1 MTISKDNEI
10 QEKMQ
15 LGVDPTKDP
24 NTCKGC
30 PKPRLLCKCK
40 SGGGGDNDEG
50 GEESFDM
57 DGLGVKLS
65 MSSEGQSGSQNKA
78 LNTANTSDSLQV
90 SDNISVIEIL
100 LKRAKSMGLDPQKLL
115 RNEGINIEQ
124 KANIEEL
131 QRLAQNGDKMAKELY
146 KIAEDNVK
154 SCSELAS
161 RHLEM
166 VKNPFQTKN
175 NKDK

>member
-1 MTISKDNEI
+1 MTSSKDNEI

-24 NTCKGC
+24 SVCKGC
-30 PKPRLLCKCK
+30 SKPLLLCKCK

-57 DGLGVKLS
+57 DGSGEKLS
-65 MSSEGQSGSQNKA
+65 MSSEGQSGAQNRA
-78 LNTANTSDSLQV
+78 LNSANAPESPHL
-90 SDNISVIEIL
+90 SDNISAIEVL

-124 KANIEEL
+124 KANVEEL
-131 QRLAQNGDKMAKELY
+131 QRLSQNGDKMAKELY
-146 KIAEDNVK
+146 KIADDNVK
-154 SCSELAS
+154 SRSKLAS
-161 RHLEM
+161 KHLDM

-175 NKDK
+175 TKDK

>member
-1 MTISKDNEI
+1 MASSKDDEI

-24 NTCKGC
+24 NICKGC
-30 PKPRLLCKCK
+30 SKPRLLCKCK
-40 SGGGGDNDEG
+40 SGGGGDNDDG
-50 GEESFDM
+50 GEESYDM
-57 DGLGVKLS
+57 DGAGEKLS

-78 LNTANTSDSLQV
+78 LNAANDSDSPQV

-154 SCSELAS
+154 SRSKLAS
-161 RHLEM
+161 KHLEM

-175 NKDK
+175 TKDK